1 MKQKDYLSDLI
12 IRIKNGQ
19 RAKLPKVSMHPNM
32 PNRYLKIINLLYREG
47 YIRGV
52 QMQYDKL
59 NNKMIH
65 YILLKYNA
73 RGEPIIENLY
83 RISTPGRRV
92 YTSIK
97 ALWQQ
102 KTSQGIIIISTTKG
116 ILCDRDAR
124 FLNLGGEVLF
134 GIY

>member
-1 MKQKDYLSDLI
+1 MRQKDYLSDLL

-52 QMQYDKL
+52 KIQYDKVS
-59 NNKMIH
+59 NKMI
-65 YILLKYNA
+65 YYVLLRYSS

-83 RISTPGRRV
+83 RISTPGRKV

-102 KTSQGIIIISTTKG
+102 NTGQGILIISTPKG
-116 ILCDRDAR
+116 IMTDRDAR
-124 FLNLGGEVLF
+124 LLNLGGEVLF